1 MRAWVWL
8 LLVAGCGSN
17 GLPAASDGGAD
28 FAEAAD
34 FSTAAAA
41 DLRPAGR
48 AATDHPPLPVIS
60 NHGGKIIAHMQSW
73 TIVWKGDEA
82 LGADVNRFHAWMLA
96 SDYWTGSLGEYGV
109 GAGAALGVIV
119 LPDAAPAKLPVDN
132 LETILQK
139 LAAQPQYAPT
149 PDTIYAFVVPATTT
163 LVEPDGSSFCDYGDG
178 YHMSTAG
185 GLHYEVNLQCGGGAD
200 ELHIVLSHEAAEAA
214 TDPDPL
220 TAATWQSSDPP
231 GEVGDLCVGLN
242 AAYDVS
248 DADGGTSD
256 HYVVTRLW
264 SAQQAATELH
274 DPCVPAPSSPYF
286 GAAINPSS
294 IQITT
299 DANGLGSA
307 PAIIEPFAYGPV
319 GKISWKIYAITGVSF
334 VPDHGS
340 GAAGDS
346 IPITVKVNGAFQPQP
361 VPIFIFSQSATG
373 GSNLWNFSI
382 TVQ

>member
-1 MRAWVWL
+1 MRACAC
-8 LLVAGCGSN
+8 LLVIAGCGSN
-17 GLPAASDGGAD
+17 ALPPPDDGGAD
-28 FAEAAD
+28 L
-34 FSTAAAA
+34 AAAIDLA
-41 DLRPAGR
+41 PAPPDLRPPPR
-48 AATDHPPLPVIS
+48 PPTDHPPLPVVK

-73 TIVWKGDEA
+73 TIVWKGDED
-82 LGADVNRFHAWMLA
+82 LGAQVNRFHAWMLG
-96 SDYWTGSLGEYGV
+96 SDYWTQSLGEYGV

-132 LETILQK
+132 LETILRQI
-139 LAAQPQYAPT
+139 AAQPQYAPA
-149 PDTIYAFVVPATTT
+149 PDTIYAFVVPPTTT
-163 LVEPDGSSFCDYGDG
+163 LVEPDGSSFCNYGDG

-185 GLHYEVNLQCGGGAD
+185 GLRYEVNLQCGGGLD

-220 TAATWQSSDPP
+220 TVATWQSEDPP

-242 AAYDVS
+242 ATYDVA
-248 DADGGTSD
+248 DADGGTND

-264 SAQQAATELH
+264 SAARAAMGNV
-274 DPCVPAPSSPYF
+274 DPCVPAPAAPYF
-286 GAAINPSS
+286 GAAIDPPS
-294 IQITT
+294 IAITT
-299 DANGLGSA
+299 DANGAGSA

-319 GKISWKIYAITGVSF
+319 GKISWKIYGITGVTF

-361 VPIFIFSQSATG
+361 VPIFIFAQSSTG
-373 GSNLWNFSI
+373 GTNLWNFAI
-382 TVQ
+382 TIQ